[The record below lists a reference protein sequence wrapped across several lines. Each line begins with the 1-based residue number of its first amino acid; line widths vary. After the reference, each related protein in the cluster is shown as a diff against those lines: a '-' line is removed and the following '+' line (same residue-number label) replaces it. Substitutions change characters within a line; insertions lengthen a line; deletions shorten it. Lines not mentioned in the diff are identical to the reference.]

1 MDVPPTNPRDYM
13 RLDMVA
19 VHFVANSPT
28 CGYGIDPYPLTPT
41 EVHVRRAF
49 ATAAATA
56 VLLLYVPACASSGSS
71 APSKVRESSP
81 DRITSVEIDA
91 TTGAQSAYDLVRRLR
106 PRWLQ
111 GGTTG
116 SIGGGR
122 VSQQVLLVYLDG
134 NKLGTMEALRT
145 LSASGIKSMQYYD
158 AIRAATVLREIG
170 SEPISG
176 AIVISTTTA
185 Q

>member
-1 MDVPPTNPRDYM
+1 MCRTVIQSRDPM
-13 RLDMVA
+13 RRG
-19 VHFVANSPT
+19 FVANART
-28 CGYGIDPYPLTPT
+28 CGYGIAPASAHPT
-41 EVHVRRAF
+41 EVHVRRAIASLA
-49 ATAAATA
+49 ATAA
-56 VLLLYVPACASSGSS
+56 LLLYVPACASSGTS

-81 DRITSVEIDA
+81 DRITSVEIEA
-91 TTGAQSAYDLVRRLR
+91 SSGAQTAYDLIRRLR

-111 GGTTG
+111 AGTTG

-122 VSQQVLLVYLDG
+122 VAQQVLLVYLDG
-134 NKLGTMEALRT
+134 NRLGTMESLRT

-158 AIRAATVLREIG
+158 AVRAATVLREIG

-176 AIVISTTTA
+176 AIVISTTG

>member
-1 MDVPPTNPRDYM
+1 
-13 RLDMVA
+13 
-19 VHFVANSPT
+19 
-28 CGYGIDPYPLTPT
+28 
-41 EVHVRRAF
+41 VRRTF
-49 ATAAATA
+49 ASAAVTAL
-56 VLLLYVPACASSGSS
+56 LLLYVPACASSGGT

-91 TTGAQSAYDLVRRLR
+91 QAGAQTAYDLIRRLR

-111 GGTTG
+111 SGTTG

-122 VSQQVLLVYLDG
+122 VTQQVLLVYLDG
-134 NKLGTMEALRT
+134 NRLGTAEALRT
-145 LSASGIKSMQYYD
+145 LTASGIKSMQYYD
-158 AIRAATVLREIG
+158 AVRASTVLREIG

-176 AIVISTTTA
+176 AIVISTTA

>member
-1 MDVPPTNPRDYM
+1 MPTPKLLAMVSVP
-13 RLDMVA
+13 A
-19 VHFVANSPT
+19 SAH
-28 CGYGIDPYPLTPT
+28 PT
-41 EVHVRRAF
+41 EVHVRRVITALA
-49 ATAAATA
+49 ATAA
-56 VLLLYVPACASSGSS
+56 LLLYVPACASSGTS

-81 DRITSVEIDA
+81 DRITSVEIEA
-91 TTGAQSAYDLVRRLR
+91 SGGAQTAYDLVRRLR

-111 GGTTG
+111 SGATG

-134 NKLGTMEALRT
+134 NRLGTMDALRT

-158 AIRAATVLREIG
+158 AVRAATVLREVG
-170 SEPISG
+170 SDPISG
-176 AIVISTTTA
+176 AIVISTTS